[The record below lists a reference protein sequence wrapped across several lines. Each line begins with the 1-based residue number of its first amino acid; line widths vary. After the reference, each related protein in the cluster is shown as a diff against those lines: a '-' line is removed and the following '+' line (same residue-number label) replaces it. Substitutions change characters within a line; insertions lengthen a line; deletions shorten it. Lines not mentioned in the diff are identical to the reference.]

1 MKKHVKLL
9 SLALLIVIV
18 LCSLSFTSCTSKEE
32 QSKEEQTKIALTLEN
47 VEQYLTIDDEILDYN
62 IDVEYENIYGFRIP
76 NYDDSYGKAK
86 IVINKKSSNLSFED
100 VRLNLRVSV
109 DANYPYPW
117 QFKNNNSIE
126 NKEFNG
132 KVYKDSF
139 ENCTYLDLTIPY
151 TGEYSKNLDLIIGRN
166 EDSKSVLYTSN
177 LTYLSIKII
186 SVSGYVIEK

>member
-32 QSKEEQTKIALTLEN
+32 QTKIALTLEN

-62 IDVEYENIYGFRIP
+62 IDEKYENIYGFRIP

-109 DANYPYPW
+109 DANKPYPW

-166 EDSKSVLYTSN
+166 EDSKSLLYTSN

-186 SVSGYVIEK
+186 SVSGYVIEE